1 MTVTIETPSRP
12 APPPLGPDEEALH
25 PEARRLRGW
34 RWTIGVVVAGLLG
47 GILALVVLTAGSGD
61 AADTAAGPRAT
72 GVLPL
77 GPVATLHVAGPL
89 AAAPDGALYV
99 ADVADN
105 RVLVRMP
112 NGRFRVVAGDGR
124 AGFSGDGGPAV
135 RAKLVAISDLAFA
148 PDGRLYVAD
157 GGHVRVVERNGVIH
171 TVAGSGH
178 GRPLQTIANGTPAL
192 AAPLGPARPLV
203 GRARPLSL
211 AVSPS
216 GQLYI
221 STGSQILRLTATGRL
236 DVLRTVMTSG
246 PYAGHPLSGFGPIA
260 VDGDG
265 NIDVAGVNGWAIW
278 RASPDGSARQI
289 GSAAGARES
298 GGDNSVLE
306 RGPGGAVFSED
317 GPTIERVGHNRLVSV
332 FTFVKRVN
340 GEFFWLTYFAFGP
353 GGTTYAD
360 EIPGGQAFEAQQ
372 QLVAVIGTRV
382 TLVWQQR
389 SAAAR

>member
-25 PEARRLRGW
+25 PEARRLRRR

-47 GILALVVLTAGSGD
+47 GILGLVVLTAGSGD

-89 AAAPDGALYV
+89 AVAPDGALYV
-99 ADVADN
+99 ADNADN

-171 TVAGSGH
+171 TVAGSGR
-178 GRPLQTIANGTPAL
+178 GRPLQTIANGTPAV
-192 AAPLGPARPLV
+192 AAPLGPARSLV
-203 GRARPLSL
+203 GRATPLSL

-216 GQLYI
+216 GQL
-221 STGSQILRLTATGRL
+221 
-236 DVLRTVMTSG
+236 
-246 PYAGHPLSGFGPIA
+246 
-260 VDGDG
+260 
-265 NIDVAGVNGWAIW
+265 
-278 RASPDGSARQI
+278 
-289 GSAAGARES
+289 
-298 GGDNSVLE
+298 
-306 RGPGGAVFSED
+306 
-317 GPTIERVGHNRLVSV
+317 
-332 FTFVKRVN
+332 
-340 GEFFWLTYFAFGP
+340 
-353 GGTTYAD
+353 
-360 EIPGGQAFEAQQ
+360 
-372 QLVAVIGTRV
+372 
-382 TLVWQQR
+382 
-389 SAAAR
+389 